1 MLLCVFLF
9 LFSLTCLLFAS
20 FQLTRLLTENTAISI
35 SERQGAG
42 FATSNTF
49 LGLNFFFGALSGILS
64 VIIYKRSTTIV
75 MHPFNRTWDPA
86 KLLKRETPY
95 RYVYRS
101 RRRLIRI
108 KAMVPRALISVSD
121 EFAVYLSENRRRIRE
136 NKYLFMSCRTGAIVE
151 MLSNKVKLST
161 HRLKEFLP
169 ETYDSKNISYPCIL
183 KYGESYYSNGVFRIE
198 DKDELDRKT
207 LGKIINEDYIIQEAI
222 LDSREYSTQFIVH
235 DGKIVFHSSY
245 YDEYDS
251 KLFIWPRDKS
261 ISTTRFRLDEDN
273 EKFKVF
279 EEFFVDYNGLINC
292 NYKVHNGHLKILEFN
307 PRLSGDIYAMSKTD
321 LNELVDVYL
330 KHASEQTETP

>member
-1 MLLCVFLF
+1 M
-9 LFSLTCLLFAS
+9 
-20 FQLTRLLTENTAISI
+20 
-35 SERQGAG
+35 
-42 FATSNTF
+42 
-49 LGLNFFFGALSGILS
+49 
-64 VIIYKRSTTIV
+64 IV
-75 MHPFNRTWDPA
+75 MHPLNNTWDPT
-86 KLLKRETPY
+86 KLMERETPH

-101 RRRLIRI
+101 RRRLMKK
-108 KAMVPRALISVSD
+108 KALIPRALISLSD
-121 EFAVYLSENRRRIRE
+121 EFAIHLSENSRRIRE
-136 NKYLFMSCRTGAIVE
+136 NKYLFMACRAGEIVE
-151 MLSNKVKLST
+151 LLSNKVKLST
-161 HRLKEFLP
+161 HRLQEFLP

-183 KYGESYYSNGVFRIE
+183 KYGESAYSSGVFRIE

-251 KLFIWPRDKS
+251 NLFIWPRDKS
-261 ISTTRFRLDEDN
+261 ISTIRFRLDD
-273 EKFKVF
+273 EKLKVF

-292 NYKVHNGHLKILEFN
+292 NYKVHDGHLKILEFN

-330 KHASEQTETP
+330 KHASEPTETP